1 MWGIEKNFPRH
12 TRRTRAVFSLLSLSV
27 SLLIEPPST
36 ISFLLGRG
44 WVEWANAGVKAEG
57 LRLSSS
63 KRSSHVSFLSVFS
76 LSFPLCFSYA
86 FRYNENSARVTPS
99 SFVRLRRGA
108 RRFCSNPFP
117 LASLV
122 FLLRH
127 SPSKF
132 PEEQTS
138 TTNIHGWPS
147 RWPEQ

>member
-63 KRSSHVSFLSVFS
+63 KRSSHVSFLSVFF
-76 LSFPLCFSYA
+76 SFFSPLFLLRIPLQWKFCPCY
-86 FRYNENSARVTPS
+86 